1 MNEHDVPHLVMVSG
15 VVVRMYPKC
24 CGYSAYVDRKQLLT
38 TFRERLGSVIAG
50 SGLNRSQFAET
61 TELDRSTLS
70 QLLSTT
76 NRRLPRLET
85 LATIASTQQVSIDW
99 LVGLSNAG
107 PMQAEMLQEQ
117 MSFER
122 SSLAHNDELLIAW
135 LSEAIGYKIRY
146 IPSTLPDLLKT
157 EDVIHYENVDFATS
171 TPEQKIETSAAR
183 LAWTRGPETDLECC
197 NSVQSVEGFARGDGV
212 WRSLDPDQ
220 RLAQLDLMI
229 ELTDELYPTLRW
241 FLFDGRQRYAAPIT
255 IYGPLRAA
263 IYLGQMYLVLTSNAH
278 VRTLTQH
285 FDNLIRGAV
294 VQPHEI
300 PGFLTEQRAIAAK
313 QRR

>member
-1 MNEHDVPHLVMVSG
+1 MNWHELPHLVTGSGIMV
-15 VVVRMYPKC
+15 RKYPKR
-24 CGYSAYVDRKQLLT
+24 CGYASPVDRKQLLT

-50 SGLNRSQFAET
+50 SGLNRSQFAEI

-70 QLLSTT
+70 QLLSTA

-122 SSLAHNDELLIAW
+122 SSLAHNDELLIEW

-157 EDVIHYENVDFATS
+157 EDVIHFENVDFATS

-183 LAWTRGPETDLECC
+183 LAWTRGPGDRSGVLQLGAIGRGLRPRRRHLAIARPGAATRTTRSHDRAHRRAVPDLAL
-197 NSVQSVEGFARGDGV
+197 V
-212 WRSLDPDQ
+212 
-220 RLAQLDLMI
+220 
-229 ELTDELYPTLRW
+229 
-241 FLFDGRQRYAAPIT
+241 
-255 IYGPLRAA
+255 PLRRSPALRRA
-263 IYLGQMYLVLTSNAH
+263 DHDLSVRYEPPSTSARCISCSR
-278 VRTLTQH
+278 RTPMCA
-285 FDNLIRGAV
+285 R
-294 VQPHEI
+294 
-300 PGFLTEQRAIAAK
+300 
-313 QRR
+313 

>member
-1 MNEHDVPHLVMVSG
+1 MV
-15 VVVRMYPKC
+15 RIHPKW
-24 CGYSAYVDRKQLLT
+24 CGYSAQVDRKQLLT
-38 TFRERLGSVIAG
+38 TFRERLGSVIAA

-70 QLLSTT
+70 QLLSTA
-76 NRRLPRLET
+76 NRRLPRIET
-85 LATIASTQQVSIDW
+85 LAAIASAQQVSIDW
-99 LVGLSNAG
+99 LVGLSNTG
-107 PMQAEMLQEQ
+107 PMQAEMLQEEQ

-157 EDVIHYENVDFATS
+157 EAVIHYENVDFATS

-197 NSVQSVEGFARGDGV
+197 NSVQSVEGFARGEGI
-212 WRSLDPDQ
+212 WRSLDTEQ
-220 RLAQLDLMI
+220 RLAQLDHMI

-300 PGFLTEQRAIAAK
+300 PAFLTEQRAITAK
-313 QRR
+313 LRR